1 MGRILASLRTQ
12 TARRFALFV
21 ALWLFAGSALQ
32 FVTFPS
38 NQQCPTAPV
47 QVVPIVLRNSN
58 GQDTGIQWRAP
69 LPGEKSFQLCTCS
82 TVKRSQLVSDTL
94 KKFEPYLAPSPV
106 LLLNAEISQTPAI
119 PTDRPALTPREPDP
133 PTPPPNLS

>member
-1 MGRILASLRTQ
+1 MGRILVSLRTQ
-12 TARRFALFV
+12 AARRFALLV
-21 ALWLFAGSALQ
+21 ACWLFVGSALQ

-47 QVVPIVLRNSN
+47 QAVPVVLRNAA
-58 GQDTGIQWRAP
+58 GQETEIKWRAP

-94 KKFEPYLAPSPV
+94 KKFEPYFVPSV
-106 LLLNAEISQTPAI
+106 TLVLNAEVSPTPAI
-119 PTDRPALTPREPDP
+119 STDRPASTSREPDP